1 MDLIQFSVVSLLT
14 MGTFAVG
21 IFAGGCLANWEE
33 SRNKSLAQNPDKER
47 SKERAA

>member
-1 MDLIQFSVVSLLT
+1 MDLMGFSMVTLLT

-33 SRNKSLAQNPDKER
+33 SRNKNLARKADEER
-47 SKERAA
+47 HKERAA